1 MGLDQR
7 HYTLISLSHP
17 QRHPE
22 SEASI
27 GYLRPGLV
35 KKTGR
40 GGGRKGRKKTEERGE
55 EWEEEEEEEGEE
67 ILYIPASGIK

>member
-7 HYTLISLSHP
+7 HYTLISLRHP
-17 QRHPE
+17 QRHAE

-27 GYLRPGLV
+27 GYLRPSLV

-40 GGGRKGRKKTEERGE
+40 GGGRRGRKKTEERWK
-55 EWEEEEEEEGEE
+55 EWEEEEEGEE